1 MLVEN
6 VTVRVQSAED
16 GMSYASSNHIPH
28 IRAIYQRLQKKGWDM
43 RYHDKKMFFF
53 EVNPKQKKWVE
64 VS

>member
-6 VTVRVQSAED
+6 VTVKVKSAED
-16 GMSYASSNHIPH
+16 GMSYASNEHIPH
-28 IRAIYQRLQKKGWDM
+28 IRAIYQRLQKKGWDI
-43 RYHDKKMFFF
+43 RFHDKKMFFF